1 MFDEDCHS
9 TVSSWLTPL
18 TILSPTHSQTNA
30 GVVAPV
36 KDQQGCGSCWAYATT
51 AAAESLYAIKT
62 GRLTVMS
69 EQAPNDCNWMSN
81 PCVGGNMEEGY
92 KWLTANGLVSLE
104 AYPYNEGKK
113 WQACNRTA
121 WYTMEKY
128 VIDTY
133 EMIPPGEENLKKAVA
148 KQPVRPPV
156 PSPLLLVVR
165 FAHTPPR
172 RRGAVCRGPG
182 CPTRGAPPAAA
193 RQLHFTCRE
202 MTFSS
207 GLQVSVGVDANHKEF
222 IFYKGGIFDHQPCND
237 TEELLTH
244 AITAVGYGEQDGVG
258 FWIVRNQ
265 WNANWGEQGYMRMAM
280 GVGPVGSDV
289 GICGT

>member
-1 MFDEDCHS
+1 
-9 TVSSWLTPL
+9 
-18 TILSPTHSQTNA
+18 
-30 GVVAPV
+30 
-36 KDQQGCGSCWAYATT
+36 
-51 AAAESLYAIKT
+51 
-62 GRLTVMS
+62 
-69 EQAPNDCNWMSN
+69 
-81 PCVGGNMEEGY
+81 
-92 KWLTANGLVSLE
+92 
-104 AYPYNEGKK
+104 
-113 WQACNRTA
+113 
-121 WYTMEKY
+121 
-128 VIDTY
+128 
-133 EMIPPGEENLKKAVA
+133 
-148 KQPVRPPV
+148 
-156 PSPLLLVVR
+156 
-165 FAHTPPR
+165 
-172 RRGAVCRGPG
+172 
-182 CPTRGAPPAAA
+182 
-193 RQLHFTCRE
+193 